1 MMLSL
6 TSQRAVTTFIRHQ
19 HTKCFITTPIFYVN
33 AAPHIGHLYSAL
45 IADAAHRFHKLKHP
59 LQSTIFSTGTDEH
72 GLKVLQASH
81 NSNCTDVK
89 LYCDKISSRYKE
101 LFDMCEIEYTRFIR
115 TTDPDHVDSVQKFWN
130 LLKSRDYLYLD
141 TYSGWYCVP
150 DEMFLTDSQI
160 STKTDKSGKEI
171 KVSELSGHQVEW
183 NEEEN
188 FMFKLSSLKS
198 DLLYWLKDEE
208 TVQPNKFH
216 SILKQWIEDSSFD
229 VSVSRPSS
237 RIPWGVPVP
246 LCPSQTVYVWL
257 DALVNYLTVAGFPNS
272 LSWPPTVQVIGK
284 DILKFHGMY
293 WPAFLIA
300 AGLEPP
306 RQLFVHSHWTV
317 NDEKMSKSKNNVVDP
332 FEKINA
338 YTSSGFRYFLLKE
351 GVPHSDGNFT
361 ETKVV
366 NMLNA
371 DLANTLGNL
380 LNRCSGKVVNAKQVY
395 PSLNKEEFSHL
406 YAENETLKH
415 LTEKLTNIQTE
426 IDSHYESLHFYRGI
440 NAVLSVLYD
449 CNRFI
454 EDYKPWELAKNE
466 TNAVKLACILH
477 IAFETLRICGIAL
490 LPIVPA
496 ISNKIFCKLN
506 IPPER
511 TCWSMMKPSWADNSY
526 ECKDF
531 QLHSDSIFLYKKIRQ

>member
-1 MMLSL
+1 MLSL
-6 TSQRAVTTFIRHQ
+6 TPHRAVTTFIRHQ

-59 LQSTIFSTGTDEH
+59 QESTIFSTGTDEH
-72 GLKVLQASH
+72 GLKVHQASH

-89 LYCDKISSRYKE
+89 LYCDKISARYRE
-101 LFDMCEIEYTRFIR
+101 LFDLCEIDYTRFIR
-115 TTDPDHVDSVQKFWN
+115 TTDLDHVDSVQKFWN
-130 LLKSRDYLYLD
+130 LLKSRNYLYMD
-141 TYSGWYCVP
+141 KYCGWYCVP
-150 DEMFLTDSQI
+150 DEMFLTESQI
-160 STKTDKSGKEI
+160 VTQTDRSSKEI
-171 KVSELSGHQVEW
+171 KVSELSGHPVEW

-188 FMFKLSSLKS
+188 FMFKLSSVKS
-198 DLLYWLKDEE
+198 DLLHWLKDVE
-208 TVQPNKFH
+208 TVQPVKFH
-216 SILKQWIEDSSFD
+216 SILKQWIEDTSFD

-246 LCPSQTVYVWL
+246 SCPSQTVYVWL

-272 LSWPPTVQVIGK
+272 MSWPPTVQVIGK
-284 DILKFHGMY
+284 DILKFHGIY

-306 RQLFVHSHWTV
+306 RKLFVHSHWTV

-351 GVPHSDGNFT
+351 GVPHSDGNYT
-361 ETKVV
+361 ESKVV

-380 LNRCSGKVVNAKQVY
+380 LNRCAGKVVNSKQVY

-415 LTEKLTNIQTE
+415 LAEKLTNIQTE
-426 IDSHYESLHFYRGI
+426 IDNHYESLHFYRGI
-440 NAVLSVLYD
+440 NAVLSSLYD
-449 CNRFI
+449 CNKFI

-466 TNAVKLACILH
+466 SKAVKLDCILH

-496 ISNKIFCKLN
+496 ISNKIFCKLS
-506 IPPER
+506 IPPEKTR
-511 TCWSMMKPSWADNSY
+511 WSMMKPSWEDSSY
-526 ECKDF
+526 EYKDF
-531 QLHSDSIFLYKKIRQ
+531 QLHSGSIFLYKKIRQ